1 MRALLCEPMGE
12 PTVINIEDDLFAL
25 QRLLGNHVDIA
36 DDFMEPI
43 AVAFNETDREPG
55 FSNVF
60 FFCDSKG
67 NLRHS
72 MSGKILVLG
81 MYCGITRRT
90 IISPLPGRTRRT
102 GTRSRLRW
110 NTIFRCINK
119 SKQSVYVLTM
129 TVQGYRQRRQFKP
142 DCRNT

>member
-12 PTVINIEDDLFAL
+12 PTVIDIEDDLFAL

-81 MYCGITRRT
+81 IKNE
-90 IISPLPGRTRRT
+90 LPCSLTDEQVKRYSRAF
-102 GTRSRLRW
+102 RSSVLYFPMQDERELSHTTLKQEVKLRER
-110 NTIFRCINK
+110 I
-119 SKQSVYVLTM
+119 
-129 TVQGYRQRRQFKP
+129 GH
-142 DCRNT
+142 

>member
-43 AVAFNETDREPG
+43 AVAFNETDREPDIG
-55 FSNVF
+55 NVF

-81 MYCGITRRT
+81 IKNDLPCSLTDEQVKRYART
-90 IISPLPGRTRRT
+90 FRSSVLYFPMQDERETYRTTLQKEVKPHERT
-102 GTRSRLRW
+102 GR
-110 NTIFRCINK
+110 
-119 SKQSVYVLTM
+119 
-129 TVQGYRQRRQFKP
+129 
-142 DCRNT
+142 

>member
-12 PTVINIEDDLFAL
+12 PTVIDIEDDLFAL

-81 MYCGITRRT
+81 IKNE
-90 IISPLPGRTRRT
+90 LPCSLTDEQVKRYFRAF
-102 GTRSRLRW
+102 RSSVLYFPMQDERELSH
-110 NTIFRCINK
+110 TTL
-119 SKQSVYVLTM
+119 KQEVKLHERI
-129 TVQGYRQRRQFKP
+129 GH
-142 DCRNT
+142 

>member
-1 MRALLCEPMGE
+1 MRALLCEPMGD
-12 PTVINIEDDLFAL
+12 PTVIDIEDDLFAL
-25 QRLLGNHVDIA
+25 QRLLENHVDIA

-81 MYCGITRRT
+81 IKNE
-90 IISPLPGRTRRT
+90 LPCSLTDEQVKRYSRAFRSSVLYFPMQDERELSHTTLKQEVKLHERIGR
-102 GTRSRLRW
+102 
-110 NTIFRCINK
+110 
-119 SKQSVYVLTM
+119 
-129 TVQGYRQRRQFKP
+129 
-142 DCRNT
+142 

>member
-12 PTVINIEDDLFAL
+12 PTVIDIEDDLFAL

-81 MYCGITRRT
+81 IKNE
-90 IISPLPGRTRRT
+90 LPCSLTDEQVKRYSRAF
-102 GTRSRLRW
+102 RSSVLYFPMQDERELSH
-110 NTIFRCINK
+110 TTL
-119 SKQSVYVLTM
+119 KQEVKLHERI
-129 TVQGYRQRRQFKP
+129 GH
-142 DCRNT
+142 

>member
-1 MRALLCEPMGE
+1 
-12 PTVINIEDDLFAL
+12 
-25 QRLLGNHVDIA
+25 
-36 DDFMEPI
+36 MEPI

-81 MYCGITRRT
+81 IKNE
-90 IISPLPGRTRRT
+90 LPCSLTDEQVKRYSRAFRSSVLYLPMQDERELSHTTLKQEVKLHERIGR
-102 GTRSRLRW
+102 
-110 NTIFRCINK
+110 
-119 SKQSVYVLTM
+119 
-129 TVQGYRQRRQFKP
+129 
-142 DCRNT
+142 

>member
-12 PTVINIEDDLFAL
+12 PTVIDIEDDLFAL

-81 MYCGITRRT
+81 IKNE
-90 IISPLPGRTRRT
+90 LPCSLTDEQVNRYSRAF
-102 GTRSRLRW
+102 RSSVLYFPMQDERELSH
-110 NTIFRCINK
+110 TTL
-119 SKQSVYVLTM
+119 KQEVKLHERI
-129 TVQGYRQRRQFKP
+129 GH
-142 DCRNT
+142 

>member
-12 PTVINIEDDLFAL
+12 PTVIDIEDDLFAL

-72 MSGKILVLG
+72 MSSKILVLG
-81 MYCGITRRT
+81 IKNE
-90 IISPLPGRTRRT
+90 LPCSLTDEQVKRYSRAF
-102 GTRSRLRW
+102 RSSVLYFPMQDERELSH
-110 NTIFRCINK
+110 TTL
-119 SKQSVYVLTM
+119 KQEVKLHERI
-129 TVQGYRQRRQFKP
+129 GH
-142 DCRNT
+142 

>member
-12 PTVINIEDDLFAL
+12 PTIIDIEDDLFAL

-81 MYCGITRRT
+81 IKNE
-90 IISPLPGRTRRT
+90 LPCSLTDEQVKRYSRAF
-102 GTRSRLRW
+102 RSSVLYFPMQDERELSH
-110 NTIFRCINK
+110 TTL
-119 SKQSVYVLTM
+119 KQEVKLHERI
-129 TVQGYRQRRQFKP
+129 GH
-142 DCRNT
+142 

>member
-81 MYCGITRRT
+81 IKNE
-90 IISPLPGRTRRT
+90 LPCSLTDEQVKRYSRAF
-102 GTRSRLRW
+102 RSSVLYFPMQDERELSH
-110 NTIFRCINK
+110 TTL
-119 SKQSVYVLTM
+119 KQEVKLHERI
-129 TVQGYRQRRQFKP
+129 GH
-142 DCRNT
+142 

>member
-55 FSNVF
+55 IGNVF

-81 MYCGITRRT
+81 IKNDLPCSLTDEQVKRYART
-90 IISPLPGRTRRT
+90 FRSSVLYFPMQDEREPHRTTLKQEVKPHERT
-102 GTRSRLRW
+102 GR
-110 NTIFRCINK
+110 
-119 SKQSVYVLTM
+119 
-129 TVQGYRQRRQFKP
+129 
-142 DCRNT
+142 

>member
-12 PTVINIEDDLFAL
+12 PTVIDIEDDLFAL

-81 MYCGITRRT
+81 IKNE
-90 IISPLPGRTRRT
+90 LPCSLTDEQVKRYA
-102 GTRSRLRW
+102 RS
-110 NTIFRCINK
+110 FR
-119 SKQSVYVLTM
+119 SSVLYFPMQDERELSHTTLKQEVKLHERI
-129 TVQGYRQRRQFKP
+129 GH
-142 DCRNT
+142 

>member
-12 PTVINIEDDLFAL
+12 PTVIDIEDDLFAL

-36 DDFMEPI
+36 DDFMEQI
-43 AVAFNETDREPG
+43 AVSFNETDREPG

-81 MYCGITRRT
+81 IKNE
-90 IISPLPGRTRRT
+90 LPCSLTDEQVKRYSRAF
-102 GTRSRLRW
+102 RSSVLYFPMQDERELSH
-110 NTIFRCINK
+110 TTL
-119 SKQSVYVLTM
+119 KQEVKLHERI
-129 TVQGYRQRRQFKP
+129 GH
-142 DCRNT
+142 

>member
-12 PTVINIEDDLFAL
+12 PTVIDIEDDLFAL

-81 MYCGITRRT
+81 IKNE
-90 IISPLPGRTRRT
+90 LPCSLTDEQVKRYARAF
-102 GTRSRLRW
+102 RSSVLYFPMQDERELSH
-110 NTIFRCINK
+110 TTL
-119 SKQSVYVLTM
+119 KQEVKLHERI
-129 TVQGYRQRRQFKP
+129 GH
-142 DCRNT
+142 

>member
-12 PTVINIEDDLFAL
+12 PT
-25 QRLLGNHVDIA
+25 
-36 DDFMEPI
+36 DDFIEPI
-43 AVAFNETDREPG
+43 AVEFNETGREPG

-81 MYCGITRRT
+81 IKNELPCSLTDEQVKRYSRAFRSSVLYFQCRT
-90 IISPLPGRTRRT
+90 SASYPT
-102 GTRSRLRW
+102 
-110 NTIFRCINK
+110 
-119 SKQSVYVLTM
+119 
-129 TVQGYRQRRQFKP
+129 QR
-142 DCRNT
+142 

>member
-12 PTVINIEDDLFAL
+12 PTVIDIEDDLFAL

-43 AVAFNETDREPG
+43 AVALNETDREPG

-81 MYCGITRRT
+81 IKNE
-90 IISPLPGRTRRT
+90 LPCSLTDEQVKRYSRAF
-102 GTRSRLRW
+102 RSSVLYFPMQDERELSHATLKQEVKLRER
-110 NTIFRCINK
+110 F
-119 SKQSVYVLTM
+119 
-129 TVQGYRQRRQFKP
+129 GH
-142 DCRNT
+142 

>member
-12 PTVINIEDDLFAL
+12 PTIIDIEDDLFAL

-81 MYCGITRRT
+81 IKNE
-90 IISPLPGRTRRT
+90 LPCSLTDEQVKRYSRAFRSSVLYFPMQDERELSHTTLKQEVKPHERIGR
-102 GTRSRLRW
+102 
-110 NTIFRCINK
+110 
-119 SKQSVYVLTM
+119 
-129 TVQGYRQRRQFKP
+129 
-142 DCRNT
+142 

>member
-12 PTVINIEDDLFAL
+12 PTVIDIEDDLFAL
-25 QRLLGNHVDIA
+25 QRLLGNPVDIA

-55 FSNVF
+55 FRNVF

-81 MYCGITRRT
+81 IKNE
-90 IISPLPGRTRRT
+90 LPCSLTDEQVKRYSRAF
-102 GTRSRLRW
+102 RSSVLYFPMQDERELSH
-110 NTIFRCINK
+110 TTL
-119 SKQSVYVLTM
+119 KQEVKLHERI
-129 TVQGYRQRRQFKP
+129 GH
-142 DCRNT
+142 

>member
-81 MYCGITRRT
+81 IKNDLPCSLTDEQVKRYART
-90 IISPLPGRTRRT
+90 FRSSVLYFPMLDEREPHRTTLKQEVKPHERT
-102 GTRSRLRW
+102 GR
-110 NTIFRCINK
+110 
-119 SKQSVYVLTM
+119 
-129 TVQGYRQRRQFKP
+129 
-142 DCRNT
+142 